1 MEQSQLQMNSQKYE
15 EEKQQL
21 IKQIEILKN
30 DNLQQTSLMQ
40 QKYEV

>member
-30 DNLQQTSLMQ
+30 DNSQQNSLMQ
-40 QKYEV
+40 KKYEI

>member
-40 QKYEV
+40 KKYEI

>member
-30 DNLQQTSLMQ
+30 DNLQQNSLMQ
-40 QKYEV
+40 KKYEI